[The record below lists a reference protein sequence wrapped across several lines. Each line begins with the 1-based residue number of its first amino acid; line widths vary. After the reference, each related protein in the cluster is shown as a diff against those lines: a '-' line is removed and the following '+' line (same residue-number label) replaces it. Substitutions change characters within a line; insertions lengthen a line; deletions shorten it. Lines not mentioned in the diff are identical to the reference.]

1 MAGRIAARAQLARE
15 QMLTTASA
23 DDGEEPLPV
32 KVFDVRRLVP
42 ELSISREMRRGTH
55 VHTHTS
61 TRAHTRCA
69 DVRAER
75 APRALPLPVSNVT
88 IATAHAHM
96 NNNYPNG
103 ITRLGR
109 VTD

>member
-1 MAGRIAARAQLARE
+1 MLARE

-55 VHTHTS
+55 VHVHTHTS
-61 TRAHTRCA
+61 TRAHTRCVACCA
-69 DVRAER
+69 DVRAPRE
-75 APRALPLPVSNVT
+75 PRASSPSLPVSNVT